1 MPENTPAN
9 SVPSAL
15 GPLYHPARRLDYPLD
30 AITQI
35 YGLRPSEVKVLD
47 LILCGLTGPQ
57 VANKLS
63 VAPSTVKTHMRALFE
78 KFDVSNKVELVST
91 VFAATRTVLS

>member
-1 MPENTPAN
+1 MAENSPATSTPIT
-9 SVPSAL
+9 L
-15 GPLYHPARRLDYPLD
+15 GTLYHSARRLDYPRD

-57 VANKLS
+57 VANRLS

-91 VFAATRTVLS
+91 VFAATQTVLS

>member
-1 MPENTPAN
+1 MAETTPLT
-9 SVPSAL
+9 STPTML
-15 GPLYHPARRLDYPLD
+15 GTLNHSPRRPDYPLD

-35 YGLRPSEVKVLD
+35 YGLRPSEVIVLD

-57 VANKLS
+57 GANKLS
-63 VAPSTVKTHMRALFE
+63 VAPSTVKTHIRALFE

>member
-1 MPENTPAN
+1 MAENTPLT
-9 SVPSAL
+9 STPTML
-15 GPLYHPARRLDYPLD
+15 GTLYHSPRRLDYPLD
-30 AITQI
+30 AITEI

-57 VANKLS
+57 VANKLC

-91 VFAATRTVLS
+91 VFAASRTVLS

>member
-1 MPENTPAN
+1 MAENSQVTSTA
-9 SVPSAL
+9 STL
-15 GPLYHPARRLDYPLD
+15 HHLARRPDYPLD
-30 AITQI
+30 TITQI

-57 VANKLS
+57 VAHKLS

-91 VFAATRTVLS
+91 VFAATHTVLS